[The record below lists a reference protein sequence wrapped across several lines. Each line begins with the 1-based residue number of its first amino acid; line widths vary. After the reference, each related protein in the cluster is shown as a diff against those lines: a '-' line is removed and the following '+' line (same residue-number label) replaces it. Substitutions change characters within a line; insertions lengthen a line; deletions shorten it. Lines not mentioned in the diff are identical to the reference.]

1 MTKIPRKKPKVI
13 DIWETKSKLRIAA
26 VMQQLR
32 KVWQENPNMEF
43 TEIYHEA
50 NLDMEVTDKE
60 IFEALKKYRKLM
72 SQTKIKKTEN

>member
-1 MTKIPRKKPKVI
+1 
-13 DIWETKSKLRIAA
+13 
-26 VMQQLR
+26 
-32 KVWQENPNMEF
+32 MEF